1 MNLTTVFYNAM
12 RISLLML
19 MINVMGVVQASAQGN
34 FVMVTNAEG
43 EETSLRQKLV
53 TKKLVRLRQTPDAA
67 AGGVNVL
74 PYNIFFHLKTTSGQ
88 DEQNGFVRVGDEAG
102 KVLGWIE
109 SENLVRWSTRYV
121 IQPRESDKPENRF
134 RVDLNAGAGQMEFN
148 PESVPSDATVN
159 AFITGAPTGDDADED
174 NGPFPVAMLTAQIE
188 ASRGAA
194 SELDAIEKMKL
205 EVVFVIEN
213 TAFMNAEYDGKTLH
227 QRTIEM
233 AQRFVDSYSGK
244 SGEIPT
250 KFGLVC
256 YQDSV
261 DDATIRIP
269 KVEQRLTD
277 NHSEWRSAIERMV
290 PLTARNDLPADGISA
305 LAKAA
310 SDDVG
315 WSNNSSKH
323 VVLLAH
329 SALNDA
335 VGGGVSSF
343 HSSLRGKVERILEV
357 PYAGLWKADSTNW
370 IGSNSSGKSTTQ
382 LLQSYGAVGGSV
394 GERMRKTRR
403 LHAIRVGYT
412 QQDMLAEV
420 LDMSLNEANELIS
433 KINTAFGKINE
444 ICAPLSNPNV
454 VQVLGT
460 LDAATIDAVIWGAR
474 IRNMANQDQ
483 FAPRQFR
490 TLTGGEGLFAEMQ
503 PTPDSVKSTT
513 EKLRAKIQ
521 SAVELINQVAS
532 DSVDMNGEKNEF
544 TTPIYRMVNSA
555 NADLTV
561 IGDPVKEGTASLRN
575 QQGRALGEKLVMVS
589 KNELELLKSSFDSL
603 YTTFRAKQK
612 RSDRQDVG
620 GILKD
625 LQKLLASS
633 ASGQKIDANTDLR
646 DLITDLPLRTEALQ
660 ITASDIAVMNT
671 AAFESWLED
680 LQLAKEAAQ
689 TQLDTGDWLRVNDRS
704 DLEYGF
710 LRLSSLP

>member
-1 MNLTTVFYNAM
+1 MNLTTVFYNAT

-19 MINVMGVVQASAQGN
+19 MINVLGVVQVSAQGN
-34 FVMVTNAEG
+34 FVMVTDAEG
-43 EETSLRQKLV
+43 EQTSLRQKLV
-53 TKKLVRLRQTPDAA
+53 TKKLVRLRQTPDGGAA
-67 AGGVNVL
+67 GVNVL
-74 PYNIFFHLKTTSGQ
+74 PYNIFFQLKTTSGQ

-109 SENLVRWSTRYV
+109 SENLVRWSTRFV

-148 PESVPSDATVN
+148 PDSVPSDATVN

-213 TAFMNAEYDGKTLH
+213 TAFMSAEYNGKTLH
-227 QRTIEM
+227 ERTVEM
-233 AQRFVDSYSGK
+233 AQRFVDSYSGV

-256 YQDSV
+256 FQDSV
-261 DDATIRIP
+261 DDATIRTP
-269 KVEQRLTD
+269 RVEQRLTD
-277 NHSEWRSAIERMV
+277 NHSEWRNAIARMV
-290 PLTARNDLPADGISA
+290 PLTAKNDLPADGISA
-305 LAKAA
+305 LAKAV
-310 SDDVG
+310 SEDVG
-315 WSNNSSKH
+315 WSRNSSKH

-335 VGGGVSSF
+335 VGGGICSF
-343 HSSLRGKVERILEV
+343 HSALRGKVERTLEI
-357 PYAGLWKADSTNW
+357 PYEGFWKADATNW
-370 IGSNSSGKSTTQ
+370 IGSNTSGISTAQ
-382 LLQSYGAVGGSV
+382 LLQSYEAIGGSV

-412 QQDMLAEV
+412 VRDKLRSQTELSDAK
-420 LDMSLNEANELIS
+420 LDAALTA
-433 KINTAFGKINE
+433 INNAFIKVNE
-444 ICAPLSNPNV
+444 ICAPLSKQSMLNV
-454 VQVLGT
+454 LLG
-460 LDAATIDAVIWGAR
+460 IDDDTFEFLVFGAV
-474 IRNMANQDQ
+474 IRNMGKQDE
-483 FAPRQFR
+483 FAPQQFR
-490 TLTGGEGLFAEMQ
+490 NLTGGEGLFAEMQ

-513 EKLRAKIQ
+513 EKLRLRIQ
-521 SAVELINQVAS
+521 SAVDLVNQVAS
-532 DSVDMNGEKNEF
+532 SSVDMNGEKNEF

-555 NADLTV
+555 NADLKV

-620 GILKD
+620 GILTD